1 MFNIC
6 KCNLVYALVI
16 ALGLPTGAAV
26 AQDDELVIDEIRV
39 TAQKRDQRLQDV
51 PISIAVVSGD
61 KIQEAG
67 IDNLDD
73 LALYVPNLSKGESG
87 GGSVLQMRGIG
98 TGANP
103 AFEQSVTLYMD
114 DVSLARAPLARMPL
128 MDLERVEVLRGP
140 QNVLFGKNAVS
151 GAISMIT
158 AKPTEEFEGGLSVR
172 YEPDFDDTEAVA
184 VLSGPFSDNMR
195 GRLAVRYAD
204 YGGYYLNEAD
214 GKNEERREEMAVRGT
229 LAFDLGDSA
238 EAIFKFEHNTIES
251 EGQPQELIFGYDS
264 LLPGFDGLDYTE
276 TVALFT
282 TYYNFGVFPPNPA
295 FPPPLDVGSDDI
307 SMDRVRSSTFD
318 AYQDLDLNK
327 AQLTFTQDFDNFSF
341 TSITGFVEYE
351 EERLGA
357 GAFGG
362 IDISTVLLKEDYE
375 QFSQEFRFASDTGGT
390 FEWIAGAYFQTW
402 DLEASST
409 TFVDEDNVV
418 VLAGLTFGPPVTG
431 LESVA
436 NIAGTLDYAG
446 ESTSSAVFG
455 QLLWNISDTARFVL
469 GGRYTHEE
477 KQARRINDAIN
488 QMTGEPDYTQ
498 LIFASCFLGI
508 DYNSLGAA
516 NLVFPFPDCL
526 GNPPAL
532 GVFSTHDVNGKRS
545 EDFFAP
551 SATLELDIGD
561 NSMFYATA
569 SQGFKAGGFDSRGVK
584 AKDFEFENEE
594 VTGFEVGLKS
604 TMADGRLFTSIAYF
618 NSDYTDLQVTT
629 FDGVASFAVGN
640 AAEYNVSGVEFD
652 GRWRLTDNFTIAGSM
667 AWTDAEFKNYDGAVC
682 NARFELLF
690 PEEAADG
697 CSRNGVRPS
706 NTPEWSGNLILDY
719 MRPVSGDLSIRATL
733 DVNYEGEYDTEPT
746 KEVGVQQDA
755 YTKYNLRLALEGER
769 WTFAILGKN
778 LTDEDV
784 IEFSGIEALSGDF
797 FAAPVYYGYLQPPR
811 TIAAQFDL
819 RF

>member
-1 MFNIC
+1 MLNIC
-6 KCNLVYALVI
+6 KRNLVYALVI

-276 TVALFT
+276 PVALIT
-282 TYYNFGVFPPNPA
+282 TYYNF
-295 FPPPLDVGSDDI
+295 
-307 SMDRVRSSTFD
+307 
-318 AYQDLDLNK
+318 
-327 AQLTFTQDFDNFSF
+327 
-341 TSITGFVEYE
+341 
-351 EERLGA
+351 
-357 GAFGG
+357 
-362 IDISTVLLKEDYE
+362 
-375 QFSQEFRFASDTGGT
+375 
-390 FEWIAGAYFQTW
+390 
-402 DLEASST
+402 
-409 TFVDEDNVV
+409 
-418 VLAGLTFGPPVTG
+418 
-431 LESVA
+431 
-436 NIAGTLDYAG
+436 YA
-446 ESTSSAVFG
+446 V
-455 QLLWNISDTARFVL
+455 
-469 GGRYTHEE
+469 
-477 KQARRINDAIN
+477 
-488 QMTGEPDYTQ
+488 
-498 LIFASCFLGI
+498 
-508 DYNSLGAA
+508 
-516 NLVFPFPDCL
+516 
-526 GNPPAL
+526 
-532 GVFSTHDVNGKRS
+532 
-545 EDFFAP
+545 
-551 SATLELDIGD
+551 
-561 NSMFYATA
+561 
-569 SQGFKAGGFDSRGVK
+569 
-584 AKDFEFENEE
+584 
-594 VTGFEVGLKS
+594 
-604 TMADGRLFTSIAYF
+604 
-618 NSDYTDLQVTT
+618 
-629 FDGVASFAVGN
+629 
-640 AAEYNVSGVEFD
+640 
-652 GRWRLTDNFTIAGSM
+652 
-667 AWTDAEFKNYDGAVC
+667 
-682 NARFELLF
+682 
-690 PEEAADG
+690 
-697 CSRNGVRPS
+697 
-706 NTPEWSGNLILDY
+706 
-719 MRPVSGDLSIRATL
+719 
-733 DVNYEGEYDTEPT
+733 
-746 KEVGVQQDA
+746 
-755 YTKYNLRLALEGER
+755 
-769 WTFAILGKN
+769 
-778 LTDEDV
+778 
-784 IEFSGIEALSGDF
+784 
-797 FAAPVYYGYLQPPR
+797 
-811 TIAAQFDL
+811 
-819 RF
+819 